1 MRSIR
6 GRACRLG
13 AAQREEAARGI
24 RFKASMEACGW
35 GKAHHQLDPAEK
47 GLFNEREERAGAALL
62 RTTAYKR
69 RPFSALAARPRMA
82 IEL

>member
-1 MRSIR
+1 MVR
-6 GRACRLG
+6 GRVRG
-13 AAQREEAARGI
+13 QDAAQREEAARGI

-35 GKAHHQLDPAEK
+35 GKAHHHLDPTEK

-62 RTTAYKR
+62 RHTVHRR
-69 RPFSALAARPRMA
+69 RPFAALAARPRMA